1 MNELH
6 IEQPAAFNATHDRAV
21 IDFLTDR
28 VSGSAAW
35 ARVFAA
41 MDVLEDAFLIVETE
55 RLSFRAVYTLL
66 VDRPMA
72 DDYIADL
79 LALQDVRQESPALR
93 ARYARAIG
101 QSLADRGW
109 RRPETRLLYAYLLYW
124 WGSFARGYALEV
136 EIFRDLEA
144 SGVQFQ
150 AHDLRD
156 PQARY
161 SLSDL
166 TVAGLAGDIKTSTYF
181 VQAAAPLAH
190 DFYIVRLAVKG
201 AVHTLVVML
210 QPESWEKINGDT
222 TPGTIDTLLDHFPA
236 PVAIRQRGHDL
247 VVLRYDS
254 WKQRM
259 LLQQGGT
266 Q

>member
-1 MNELH
+1 MNELS
-6 IEQPAAFNATHDRAV
+6 IELPAAFDASHERAV

-28 VSGSAAW
+28 VTGAPAW
-35 ARVFAA
+35 ERVFAA
-41 MDVLEDAFLIVETE
+41 FDLLEAAVLVMDTG
-55 RLSFRAVYTLL
+55 RRSFRAVYTLL
-66 VDRPMA
+66 VDQPMA
-72 DDYIADL
+72 DAYLADL
-79 LALQDVRQESPALR
+79 LALQDIRRESPALW
-93 ARYARAIG
+93 ASYARRIG
-101 QSLADRGW
+101 QSLAERGW

-144 SGVQFQ
+144 SGVQFL

-181 VQAAAPLAH
+181 VQTAAPLAH
-190 DFYIVRLAVKG
+190 DFYIVRLAFKG
-201 AVHTLVVML
+201 TVHTLVVML
-210 QPESWEKINGDT
+210 QPEAWEKINGDT
-222 TPGTIDTLLDHFPA
+222 MPGTMDTLLDHFPA
-236 PVAIRQRGHDL
+236 PVAIRHGGHDL

-259 LLQQGGT
+259 LLQQGGA

>member
-1 MNELH
+1 MNISIELPETFDTTH
-6 IEQPAAFNATHDRAV
+6 EQAV
-21 IDFLTDR
+21 IAYLTDR
-28 VSGSAAW
+28 VAGAPAW
-35 ARVFAA
+35 ARVFTAFDLLEAA
-41 MDVLEDAFLIVETE
+41 VLVVEE
-55 RLSFRAVYTLL
+55 KRLSFRAVYTLL
-66 VDRPMA
+66 VDRPLA
-72 DDYIADL
+72 DAYLADL
-79 LALQDVRQESPALR
+79 LALQDVYQESPALQ
-93 ARYARAIG
+93 ARYARMIG

-136 EIFRDLEA
+136 EIFRDLDA
-144 SGVQFQ
+144 SGVQFL

-156 PQARY
+156 PHARY

-166 TVAGLAGDIKTSTYF
+166 TVSGLAGDIKTSTYF

-190 DFYIVRLAVKG
+190 DFYIVRLAIKG
-201 AVHTLVVML
+201 AVYTLVVML
-210 QPESWEKINGDT
+210 QPDAWKKINGDT
-222 TPGTIDTLLDHFPA
+222 TPGTLDTLRDHIPA
-236 PVAIRQRGHDL
+236 PVAIRHRGHTL

-259 LLQQGGT
+259 LFQQGGA

>member
-6 IEQPAAFNATHDRAV
+6 IELPAVFDATHERAV
-21 IDFLTDR
+21 ADFLTDR

-41 MDVLEDAFLIVETE
+41 FDVLEAAALVVDTE
-55 RLSFRAVYTLL
+55 QLSFRAVYTLL
-66 VDRPMA
+66 VDQPLA
-72 DDYIADL
+72 DAYLTDL
-79 LALQDVRQESPALR
+79 LALQDIHQESPALR
-93 ARYARAIG
+93 ARYARVIG

-109 RRPETRLLYAYLLYW
+109 RRPKTRLLYAYLLYW

-136 EIFRDLEA
+136 EIFRDLEV

-190 DFYIVRLAVKG
+190 DFYIVRLAFRG

-210 QPESWEKINGDT
+210 QPEAWEQINGDT
-222 TPGTIDTLLDHFPA
+222 MPGTMDTLLDHFPA
-236 PVAIRQRGHDL
+236 PVSIRHRGHDL

-254 WKQRM
+254 WKQRL

-266 Q
+266 

>member
-1 MNELH
+1 MNELS
-6 IEQPAAFNATHDRAV
+6 IELPAAFDASHERAV

-41 MDVLEDAFLIVETE
+41 FDLLEAAVLVVDTE
-55 RLSFRAVYTLL
+55 HRSFRAVYTLI
-66 VDRPMA
+66 VDQPLA
-72 DDYIADL
+72 NAYLADL
-79 LALQDVRQESPALR
+79 LALQDIRQESPALW
-93 ARYARAIG
+93 ASYARRIG
-101 QSLADRGW
+101 QSLTERGW

-144 SGVQFQ
+144 SGVQFL

-166 TVAGLAGDIKTSTYF
+166 TGRPCRRHQDFDLLRPGSRTAGARCKNRAPDLQRDSAYARRDAPAGSVGEDQRRHNAWYHGHI
-181 VQAAAPLAH
+181 ARPLP
-190 DFYIVRLAVKG
+190 YSG
-201 AVHTLVVML
+201 
-210 QPESWEKINGDT
+210 
-222 TPGTIDTLLDHFPA
+222 
-236 PVAIRQRGHDL
+236 GHPSP
-247 VVLRYDS
+247 RS
-254 WKQRM
+254 
-259 LLQQGGT
+259 
-266 Q
+266 